1 MGDVTSYYQMFD
13 YLSDLFETVEWS
25 KNTLIEVGNT
35 LIQKIAFDSNSDN
48 MKLTNHLYDQRKA
61 VAAMLNAL
69 YTLVQHHNNVEDCL
83 DYTPIIPYIKTYGEE
98 CTDTILYLLA
108 CTGNMKYM
116 ELIEKEAARFSN
128 IPIEEYRTELKF
140 RADKFRFMSVILAR
154 YRCIVNYKA
163 IVLLTEYQKSNLRI
177 FISINS
183 D

>member
-140 RADKFRFMSVILAR
+140 RADKFRFMSVTI
-154 YRCIVNYKA
+154 I
-163 IVLLTEYQKSNLRI
+163 T
-177 FISINS
+177 
-183 D
+183 

>member
-69 YTLVQHHNNVEDCL
+69 YTDR
-83 DYTPIIPYIKTYGEE
+83 K
-98 CTDTILYLLA
+98 
-108 CTGNMKYM
+108 
-116 ELIEKEAARFSN
+116 
-128 IPIEEYRTELKF
+128 
-140 RADKFRFMSVILAR
+140 SV
-154 YRCIVNYKA
+154 V
-163 IVLLTEYQKSNLRI
+163 
-177 FISINS
+177 
-183 D
+183 